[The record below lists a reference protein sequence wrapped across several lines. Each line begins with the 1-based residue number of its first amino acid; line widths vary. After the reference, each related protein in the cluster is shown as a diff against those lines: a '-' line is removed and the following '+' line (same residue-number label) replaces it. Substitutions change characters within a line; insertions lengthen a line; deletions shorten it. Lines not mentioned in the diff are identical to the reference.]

1 MNYGAGQSRSGQYRF
16 RTGDQALVRQ
26 INLTVI
32 MHHLREYAPISRA
45 GLADITGLNK
55 TTVSSL
61 VRELIERQFV
71 REVGYETPGG
81 GRGAGRLAMLLT
93 PNPRAGYII
102 SMEIGVDFLM
112 AICTNFAPDTMWQ
125 VKEEIDPDMG
135 QQVIIDRLLAL
146 LYQGLNVGNDYCQ
159 TLLGVAVGVPGLV
172 DQTSGTLL
180 FAPNLRWKNVP
191 LRRQLESLINA
202 PLIVDNEAN
211 IAALGEH
218 YFGAARG
225 FNEVLYLSAG
235 AGLGGG
241 LVHSGQVF
249 SGVTGFGSEFGHM
262 TMDPDGEI
270 CNCGNRGCWETQVNQ
285 RALFSYLR
293 RSAGQGN
300 KTVLTEMTGGNLGAL
315 TVPMVVEAAKQNDR
329 VALEALEVLGRNL
342 GIGIASLVNALNP
355 ELVVFGGSMSLASEY
370 LFPAVENELLQRAL
384 RWNREAIKV
393 VVAKHGQE
401 ACVMGGVARVFQEV
415 LAEPIPF
422 GGQPVN
428 VISMVNA

>member
-1 MNYGAGQSRSGQYRF
+1 MNYVAGQSRSGQYRF

-26 INLTVI
+26 INLAVI

-71 REVGYETPGG
+71 REVGYESPGG
-81 GRGAGRLAMLLT
+81 GRGAGRLAMLLSL
-93 PNPRAGYII
+93 NPKAGYIV

-112 AICTNFAPDTMWQ
+112 AVCTNFAPDTMWQ
-125 VKEEIDPDMG
+125 VKEDIDPEMG

-146 LYQGLNVGNDYCQ
+146 LYQGLNVGNEYCH

-180 FAPNLRWKNVP
+180 FAPNLRWENVP
-191 LRRQLESLINA
+191 LRTQLEGLIDA
-202 PLIVDNEAN
+202 PLIIDNEAN
-211 IAALGEH
+211 TAALGEH

-225 FNEVLYLSAG
+225 YNEVLYISAG

-241 LVHSGQVF
+241 FVHNGQVF

-270 CNCGNRGCWETQVNQ
+270 CNCGNRGCWETQVSQ
-285 RALFSYLR
+285 RALFSFLR

-300 KTVLTEMTGGNLGAL
+300 KTMLTEMTGGNLGAV
-315 TVPMVVEAAKQNDR
+315 TVPLVVEAAIQDDR
-329 VALEALEVLGRNL
+329 MALEALNVVGRNL

-355 ELVVFGGSMSLASEY
+355 ELVVFGGIMSLASDY
-370 LFPAVENELLQRAL
+370 LLPVVEDEIRERAL
-384 RWNREAIKV
+384 RWNREAIRV

-401 ACVMGGVARVFQEV
+401 ACVMGGVARVFQAV
-415 LAEPIPF
+415 LAEPMPM
-422 GGQPVN
+422 GRQPASVF
-428 VISMVNA
+428 SMVNA

>member
-1 MNYGAGQSRSGQYRF
+1 MNYVAGQSRTGQYRF

-26 INLTVI
+26 INLSVI
-32 MHHLREYAPISRA
+32 MYHLRENAPISRA

-61 VRELIERQFV
+61 VRELIDRQFV
-71 REVGYETPGG
+71 REVGYESPGG

-93 PNPRAGYII
+93 LNPKAGYII

-146 LYQGLNVGNDYCQ
+146 LYQGLNTGSEYCQ

-172 DQTSGTLL
+172 DQTTGTLL
-180 FAPNLRWKNVP
+180 FAPNLRWENVP
-191 LRRQLESLINA
+191 LRSQLESLIDA
-202 PLIVDNEAN
+202 PLIIDNEAN
-211 IAALGEH
+211 TAALGEH

-225 FNEVLYLSAG
+225 YNEVLFISAG

-241 LVHSGQVF
+241 LVHNGRVF

-262 TMDPDGEI
+262 TMDPDGAI

-285 RALFSYLR
+285 SALFSYLR

-300 KTVLTEMTGGNLGAL
+300 KTILTEMTSGNLGAL
-315 TVPMVVEAAKQNDR
+315 TVPMVVEAANQEDR
-329 VALEALEVLGRNL
+329 MALEALNVLGRNL

-355 ELVVFGGSMSLASEY
+355 ELVVFGGILSLASDY
-370 LFPAVENELLQRAL
+370 LLPAVEDEIRQRAL
-384 RWNREAIKV
+384 RWHRETINV

-401 ACVMGGVARVFQEV
+401 ACVMGGVARVFQAV
-415 LAEPIPF
+415 LAEPMPMDR
-422 GGQPVN
+422 QPASAL
-428 VISMVNA
+428 SMVNA

>member
-1 MNYGAGQSRSGQYRF
+1 MNYVAGQSRSGQYRY

-26 INLTVI
+26 INLAVI
-32 MHHLREYAPISRA
+32 MHQLRENAPISRA
-45 GLADITGLNK
+45 ALAEITGLNK

-71 REVGYETPGG
+71 REVGYESPGS

-93 PNPRAGYII
+93 LNPRAGYIV

-112 AICTNFAPDTMWQ
+112 AICTNFAPETMWQ

-146 LYQGLNVGNDYCQ
+146 LYQGQNIGNEYCH
-159 TLLGVAVGVPGLV
+159 TLLGVSIGVPGLV

-180 FAPNLRWKNVP
+180 YAPNLRWENVH
-191 LRRQLESLINA
+191 LRKRLEGLIDA
-202 PLIVDNEAN
+202 PLVVDNEAN
-211 IAALGEH
+211 MAALGEH
-218 YFGAARG
+218 YFGVARG
-225 FNEVLYLSAG
+225 YNEVLYLSAG
-235 AGLGGG
+235 VGLGGG
-241 LVHSGQVF
+241 LVHNGQVF

-262 TMDPDGEI
+262 TMDPEGEF
-270 CNCGNRGCWETQVNQ
+270 CNCGNRGCWETQVSQ
-285 RALFSYLR
+285 RALFRYLR

-300 KTVLTEMTGGNLGAL
+300 KTMLTEMTKGNLGAL
-315 TVPMVVEAAKQNDR
+315 TVPMVVEAADQKDR
-329 VALEALEVLGRNL
+329 MALEALEVLGHHL

-355 ELVVFGGSMSLASEY
+355 ELVVFGGIMSLASDY
-370 LFPAVENELLQRAL
+370 LLPVVKKELHQRAL

-401 ACVMGGVARVFQEV
+401 ACVMGGVARIFQAV
-415 LAEPIPF
+415 LAEPMPLS
-422 GGQPVN
+422 GQPVS

>member
-26 INLTVI
+26 INLAVI

-93 PNPRAGYII
+93 LNPRAGYIV

-191 LRRQLESLINA
+191 LRTQLESLINA

-300 KTVLTEMTGGNLGAL
+300 ETVLTEMTGGNLGAL

-370 LFPAVENELLQRAL
+370 IFPAVENELQQRAL

-401 ACVMGGVARVFQEV
+401 ACVMGGVARVFQAV
-415 LAEPIPF
+415 LAEPMPF